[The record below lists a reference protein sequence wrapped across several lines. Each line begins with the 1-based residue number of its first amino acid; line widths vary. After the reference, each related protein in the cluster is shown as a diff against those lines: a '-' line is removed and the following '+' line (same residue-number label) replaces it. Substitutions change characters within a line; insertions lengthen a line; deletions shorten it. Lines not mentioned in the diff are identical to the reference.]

1 MSSSVG
7 NAGFYA
13 DFGALTELKKSVK
26 SDDPQALRTVA
37 RQFESLFT
45 EMMLK
50 SMREAKLGEGLGES
64 EETDFY
70 QDMYDQQLAVQMSQ
84 GKGLG
89 LADMLVQQLTRG
101 GTGRASAAAAG
112 AGGIEGA
119 GKQGARG
126 AAGGVSGT
134 TQTGSQ
140 QSATPGAARAQRI
153 SFVQML
159 EPYAQSAAA
168 QLGVSADSVIAQAAL
183 ESDWGQRVPSTG
195 SGRSSN
201 NLFGVK
207 AGASFS
213 GEVASAPT
221 TEYLGGGAVANVQN
235 FRAYGSVQEGVN
247 DYVALMR
254 GHASYQAALG
264 TGANVAAFAGALQ
277 RGGYA
282 TDPHYAEKLT
292 ATAAAVQALRAGA
305 AGAGLK
311 AAAELPTTSGVDSA

>member
-1 MSSSVG
+1 VSSSVG
-7 NAGFYA
+7 SAGFYA
-13 DFGALTELKKSVK
+13 DFGALTELKKNVK

-45 EMMLK
+45 EMVLK
-50 SMREAKLGEGLGES
+50 SMREAKLGQGLGES
-64 EETDFY
+64 DETDFY

-101 GTGRASAAAAG
+101 RANGGATGAAAAG
-112 AGGIEGA
+112 AGASATGGSKA
-119 GKQGARG
+119 VGG
-126 AAGGVSGT
+126 AAH
-134 TQTGSQ
+134 
-140 QSATPGAARAQRI
+140 AGAARAQRI

-159 EPYAQSAAA
+159 EPYANSAGA
-168 QLGVSADSVIAQAAL
+168 QLGVSADSLIAQAAL
-183 ESDWGQRVPSTG
+183 ETNWGQRVPSTVN
-195 SGRSSN
+195 GRSSN

-221 TEYLGGGAVANVQN
+221 TEYVGGSAVAGVQT

-254 GHASYQAALG
+254 GHASYQRALG
-264 TGANVAAFAGALQ
+264 TGTNVAAFAGALQ

-282 TDPHYAEKLT
+282 TDPNYAAKLT
-292 ATAAAVQALRAGA
+292 ATAAAVQSLRASTQGA
-305 AGAGLK
+305 QLK
-311 AAAELPTTSGVDSA
+311 VAAELPTTSGLDSA